1 MLLHRRFSI
10 LYVMLPLILALALV
24 FSCSEQPTGIENKPA
39 GGLNGKGTIDPGA
52 NGSFL
57 LGSVSDT
64 VVTPGRIEVWA
75 MNVVFDDST
84 GMVTFDVQLLN
95 RAQRDIHPPIHFVI
109 TNILP
114 SDIAVVDFDG
124 VSGDGFPFYDFSA
137 KLGSDTVLTPDEW
150 TEPLTMK
157 FHTVTP
163 RSFAIGFRIEL
174 GPPAGGGIIAGVVYS
189 DDNQNGERDR
199 CGRCE
204 PGIPGITVALEAT
217 SNGNNVVR
225 ITRTDSMG
233 EYRFGRCR
241 EGVYKV
247 FVAANPDEWKVTSAN
262 PLLVTLVKGPGG
274 KVQDFFGAHF
284 GLFPMVMPIPGNL
297 FGPIIIGPMT
307 PFGALLDST
316 FVDPPSPLPVVF
328 SYFLEVS
335 EPPFEMPRMG
345 IVDSA
350 AAWINGEKVFE
361 YYRTEPPDTAYFAP
375 QTIKVREGLVME
387 GENEI
392 RLLTDGNENAALI
405 WRVSKRP
412 MMR

>member
-1 MLLHRRFSI
+1 M
-10 LYVMLPLILALALV
+10 ILALALV
-24 FSCSEQPTGIENKPA
+24 FSCSEQPTGIDNKP
-39 GGLNGKGTIDPGA
+39 GGGFSGNGTIDPGA
-52 NGSFL
+52 SGSFL
-57 LGSVSDT
+57 LGSVSDS
-64 VVTPGRIEVWA
+64 VVAPGRIEVWA
-75 MNVVFDDST
+75 MNVAFDSST
-84 GMVTFDVQLLN
+84 GMVTFDVQLWN
-95 RAQRDIHPPIHFVI
+95 RTQRDIHPPIHFVI
-109 TNILP
+109 TSILP

-124 VSGDGFPFYDFSA
+124 VSGDSLPFYDFSG
-137 KLGSDTVLTPDEW
+137 KLGSDTLLTPDER
-150 TEPLTMK
+150 TDPLTMK

-174 GPPAGGGIIAGVVYS
+174 RPPAGGGIIAGVVYS

-204 PGIPGITVALEAT
+204 PGIPGITVALDAT

-241 EGVYKV
+241 EGVYRV
-247 FVAANPDEWKVTSAN
+247 SVVANPDEWKVTSAN
-262 PLLVTLVKGPGG
+262 PLLVTLIKGPGG
-274 KVQDFFGAHF
+274 KVQDFFGANF
-284 GLFPMVMPIPGNL
+284 GLFPMAMPAGNL

-316 FVDPPSPLPVVF
+316 FVDPPSPMPVVF
-328 SYFLEVS
+328 SYFLDVS
-335 EPPFEMPRMG
+335 EPPFGMPRIG

-361 YYRTEPPDTAYFAP
+361 YYRPQPPDTAYFGP
-375 QTIKVREGLVME
+375 QTIKLREGLVI

-392 RLLTDGNENAALI
+392 RLLTDGNEAAALM
-405 WRVSKRP
+405 WRVFKRP